1 MWHFDCFSVLK
12 APLKKEF
19 ELTKK
24 LEGAVD
30 VQSNYRSYLRVLSE
44 VWVFR
49 WELRDE
55 LDNKMVPC
63 GLCIKISKHILDCFL
78 FQIICSTSFS
88 EIVFIPTDDGC
99 NGNGAAGAVDVMFSH
114 QHELTSTTAT
124 TAWERRARRTQS
136 QHCHWGGESW
146 LLISDKCDK
155 VYVRWIDVCVC
166 VQRIIVY

>member
-1 MWHFDCFSVLK
+1 MCKAITDPISGSSLRFECFVES
-12 APLKKEF
+12 
-19 ELTKK
+19 
-24 LEGAVD
+24 
-30 VQSNYRSYLRVLSE
+30 
-44 VWVFR
+44 
-49 WELRDE
+49 WEMRDE

-99 NGNGAAGAVDVMFSH
+99 NGNGAAGAVAVMLSH

-124 TAWERRARRTQS
+124 TAWERRTRRTQS

-146 LLISDKCDK
+146 LLTSDKCDK

-166 VQRIIVY
+166 SEDNSLLRIVSGEDEGD